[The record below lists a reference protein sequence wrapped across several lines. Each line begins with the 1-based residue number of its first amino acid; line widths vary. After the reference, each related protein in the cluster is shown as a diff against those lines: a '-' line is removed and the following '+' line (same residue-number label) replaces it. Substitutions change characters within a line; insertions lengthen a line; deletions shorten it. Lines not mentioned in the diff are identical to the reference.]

1 MLCSHHSD
9 WRFCDKSL
17 FAHEYSLK
25 RRGGCS
31 APRQNSSSHTT
42 AAVGGTGI
50 GLSSSKSIF
59 DSQHIDK
66 WGKYLNI
73 CYAFLLIYVKRIVI
87 AKTEQILFLFFQQL
101 LQQAIQTTPSIRP
114 SQLQAQGGFFSGNIL
129 IIKATQYIAYIL
141 RLASNRVYILITF

>member
-73 CYAFLLIYVKRIVI
+73 YYAFLLIYIR
-87 AKTEQILFLFFQQL
+87 ALL
-101 LQQAIQTTPSIRP
+101 LQK
-114 SQLQAQGGFFSGNIL
+114 LNKYYFYFFSNSYS
-129 IIKATQYIAYIL
+129 KQYKQLHQYDLLNCKL
-141 RLASNRVYILITF
+141 RVDSFQVIF